1 MRNLAPSLIVN
12 GFDLR
17 DSTAPGA
24 LRSIVI
30 SERPSTSSARE
41 RITHRR
47 VSDGSTGRAGELLM
61 PREAFHRLRD
71 SSFWSGYIRILH

>member
-30 SERPSTSSARE
+30 SGRPSTSSARE
-41 RITHRR
+41 EMTQRR

-71 SSFWSGYIRILH
+71 SSFSSGKH